1 MNINTNVYKQ
11 YVNSG
16 SARKC
21 SEFSLGNAGKT
32 VSTSSKKDSFSLS
45 PEASVLKECSKAVKN
60 SAAEITSSVGEERIS
75 YLKKHIADGT
85 YNVSS
90 ERIADA
96 ILDRLA

>member
-16 SARKC
+16 RARACQK
-21 SEFSLGNAGKT
+21 FSLGGAEKA
-32 VSTSSKKDSFSLS
+32 VSVKKDSFSLS
-45 PEASVLKECSKAVKN
+45 PEASALKECSRAVKK
-60 SAAEITSSVGEERIS
+60 AASEITSSASEDRIS
-75 YLKKHIADGT
+75 SLKSRIADGS

-90 ERIADA
+90 TKIADA